1 MYVPLKISLLDYFKH
16 LNFLIYITSVGR
28 RFRKT
33 SAIPTYHED
42 SRKKVNLKHTPKNSI
57 KTMQNSTLT
66 LVIDKTLA
74 WFINNNICI
83 FLKFT
88 CDFGEKSKA

>member
-1 MYVPLKISLLDYFKH
+1 
-16 LNFLIYITSVGR
+16 
-28 RFRKT
+28 
-33 SAIPTYHED
+33 
-42 SRKKVNLKHTPKNSI
+42 
-57 KTMQNSTLT
+57 MQNSTLT